1 MRDTEV
7 RPDAAGLR
15 NARRQRVL
23 DAMELA
29 GIDILISGRE
39 PNARYIAGVPR
50 LWINGSRPFG
60 PGCVIARATGSIH
73 IVSTWDEGVP
83 DDIPHENL
91 HGITF
96 NGANTLAWLTKVE
109 GASTAKTVATDGLM
123 PSTLGLIRK
132 AFPSAELVDGEELM
146 RRVRAV
152 KLPDEVDA
160 IRRAVRVAE
169 DALLAAEA
177 ALTPGV
183 TERQITAVFMGHMA
197 EAGVTTPSTQ
207 DIAWITSR
215 TNAWA
220 RSSRDTAVAADDLVA
235 LDGGVIADGY
245 VGEVGWTAAVEGVAK
260 VGMSLVSAWDG
271 LWDRLL
277 AACRPGNPASSLL
290 DAYITAG
297 IPLPPMPVARG
308 LGNGNDMPLVT
319 AGLPETAA
327 ALRLEAGMVLAVT
340 AYVWG
345 DGVGALYGKAPVL
358 LTDAGPELLSAKP
371 LQDSRS

>member
-1 MRDTEV
+1 
-7 RPDAAGLR
+7 
-15 NARRQRVL
+15 
-23 DAMELA
+23 MELA

-271 LWDRLL
+271 LWDLLL

>member
-1 MRDTEV
+1 
-7 RPDAAGLR
+7 
-15 NARRQRVL
+15 
-23 DAMELA
+23 
-29 GIDILISGRE
+29 
-39 PNARYIAGVPR
+39 
-50 LWINGSRPFG
+50 
-60 PGCVIARATGSIH
+60 
-73 IVSTWDEGVP
+73 
-83 DDIPHENL
+83 
-91 HGITF
+91 
-96 NGANTLAWLTKVE
+96 
-109 GASTAKTVATDGLM
+109 
-123 PSTLGLIRK
+123 
-132 AFPSAELVDGEELM
+132 
-146 RRVRAV
+146 
-152 KLPDEVDA
+152 
-160 IRRAVRVAE
+160 
-169 DALLAAEA
+169 
-177 ALTPGV
+177 
-183 TERQITAVFMGHMA
+183 
-197 EAGVTTPSTQ
+197 
-207 DIAWITSR
+207 
-215 TNAWA
+215 
-220 RSSRDTAVAADDLVA
+220 
-235 LDGGVIADGY
+235 
-245 VGEVGWTAAVEGVAK
+245 VAK